1 MRWLMLVALL
11 FVLVGCGSENAEET
25 SVEVAK
31 TFGAG
36 VTLTEVTAISDML
49 ADPEKFD
56 GQTVLVE
63 GTAVA
68 VCEHRGCWF
77 SIASDVEGE
86 KLRFKVEDGV
96 IVFTPDIVGGIMR
109 AEGVFTVNTLDLE
122 TTRKICA
129 HNAEEAGEEFDPESI
144 TECMTYYQ
152 ISGSGAVLLKAV
164 E

>member
-11 FVLVGCGSENAEET
+11 FVLVGCGSEKAEEANI
-25 SVEVAK
+25 EAAK
-31 TFGAG
+31 TFGDG

-63 GTAVA
+63 GAAVA

-77 SIASDVEGE
+77 AIASDVEGE
-86 KLRFKVEDGV
+86 TLRFKVEDGV
-96 IVFTPDIVGGIMR
+96 MVFTPDIVGGIMR

-152 ISGSGAVLLKAV
+152 VAGTGAVLLKAV

>member
-11 FVLVGCGSENAEET
+11 FVLVGCGSDKAEET
-25 SVEVAK
+25 TVEAAK
-31 TFGAG
+31 TFGDG
-36 VTLTEVTAISDML
+36 ITLTEVTPISEMF

-63 GTAVA
+63 GAAVA

-86 KLRFKVEDGV
+86 TLRFKVEDGV
-96 IVFTPDIVGGIMR
+96 MVFPPDIVGGIMR
-109 AEGVFTVNTLDLE
+109 AEGVFTYNTLDLE

-129 HNAEEAGEEFDPESI
+129 KNAEDAGEEFDPESV
-144 TECMTYYQ
+144 TECMTYNQ
-152 ISGSGAVLLKAV
+152 ISGSGAILLKAV